1 MSAIVFDMM
10 KNTGLLIEFNNGEG
24 DSIGNEIST
33 LALIS
38 LFTDARAD
46 DSDTLPDNSDDLRGW
61 PGDTFSS
68 APWGSKLWLLYREKM
83 TTEVRNKA
91 VKYAQDALA
100 WMLRDDG
107 YGVTAK
113 SVVVTGSI
121 PKFQTLALNIA
132 ITKPDNS
139 VISFTV
145 SKRWET
151 QSAV

>member
-1 MSAIVFDMM
+1 MSAIVLEMM
-10 KNTGLLIEFNNGEG
+10 KNTGVQIEG
-24 DSIGNEIST
+24 GNIDGEIST
-33 LALIS
+33 LALVS

-46 DSDTLPDNSDDLRGW
+46 DSDTLPDGSTDLRGW
-61 PGDTFSS
+61 PGDTFSPS
-68 APWGSKLWLLYREKM
+68 PWGSKLWLLYREKM
-83 TTEVRNKA
+83 TTDVRNKA
-91 VKYAQDALA
+91 VKYAEDALA

-121 PKFQTLALNIA
+121 PKFQTLALNIVV
-132 ITKPDNS
+132 TKPDGE

-151 QSAV
+151 QHAV

>member
-1 MSAIVFDMM
+1 MSTIFFKML
-10 KNTGLLIEFNNGEG
+10 KNTGVIVEG
-24 DSIGNEIST
+24 GIDGEIST

-61 PGDTFSS
+61 PGDTFS
-68 APWGSKLWLLYREKM
+68 ATPWGSKLWLVYREKL
-83 TTEVRNKA
+83 TTDTRNKA

-121 PKFQTLALNIA
+121 PQFQTLALH
-132 ITKPDNS
+132 ITISKPDDE
-139 VISFTV
+139 VITFTV

>member
-1 MSAIVFDMM
+1 MSAIVLEMM
-10 KNTGLLIEFNNGEG
+10 KNTGVQIEG
-24 DSIGNEIST
+24 GNIDGEIST

-46 DSDTLPDNSDDLRGW
+46 DSDTLPDGSTDLRGW
-61 PGDTFSS
+61 PGDSFYN

-83 TTEVRNKA
+83 TTDVRNKA

-121 PKFQTLALNIA
+121 PKFQTLALNIV

-145 SKRWET
+145 SKRWEN
-151 QSAV
+151 QHAV